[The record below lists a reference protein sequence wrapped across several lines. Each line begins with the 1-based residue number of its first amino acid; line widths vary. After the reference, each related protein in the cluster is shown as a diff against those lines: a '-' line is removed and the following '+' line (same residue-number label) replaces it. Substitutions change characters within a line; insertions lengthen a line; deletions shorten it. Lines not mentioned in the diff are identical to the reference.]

1 MISSNIKSSSDNL
14 YLSKSLFIRG
24 LQCHKA
30 LYLQKFRPELKDE
43 VSEELQRR
51 FDTGY
56 DVGSLASELFP
67 GGTMVPYEGLSH
79 AEQLDMTQTLIQQGV
94 DTIYEATF
102 SHDDV
107 FVKVDILHR
116 GANGWEIYEVKAS
129 SSMKDYHVNDLS
141 VQYYVVAGT
150 GLPIVRAC
158 LVHINKH
165 YVRRGDIEAGK
176 LFTIVDLT
184 ETAKDKKPFIKDELQ
199 KQRLM
204 LKSGEPTI
212 EIGPQCS
219 KPFEC
224 GFVGYCWA
232 HITSPSVFD
241 FVDKGRPDSF
251 SLYRQGII
259 KMSDVPPDFL
269 GWRQQLQLEGLLH
282 QKNHLDIDA
291 VKAFVDSL
299 WYPLCFMDFETTF
312 MTPIPLYNDTRPYQQ
327 VPFQYSLHIL
337 REPGG
342 ELEKY
347 EFLAEGNTNPQ
358 QDFLERLLVDIPPN
372 PCILVWNKTFEI
384 RILRETAIALPEKSK
399 AVNTV
404 IESIRDLMI
413 PFRDKSIYHWQFD
426 GVYKLK
432 VVLPV
437 LVPELS
443 YTNLEISDGGAAS
456 SAWLEMIQTNDEK
469 EKTTIRNQLLEYC
482 HLDTVAMVRILEKMK
497 SMLIEIPTKQGSN

>member
-1 MISSNIKSSSDNL
+1 MDQELNEQVK

-24 LQCHKA
+24 LKCHKA
-30 LYLQKFRPELKDE
+30 LYLQKFRPDLKE
-43 VSEELQRR
+43 EISEELQRR

-56 DVGSLASELFP
+56 AVGSLALDLFP
-67 GGTMVPYEGLSH
+67 GGAMVPYEGLSH
-79 AEQLDMTQTLIQQGV
+79 AEQLDMTQTLIRQGA

-116 GANGWEIYEVKAS
+116 GDNGWEIYEVKAS

-141 VQYYVVAGT
+141 VQYYVIAGT

-165 YVRRGDIEAGK
+165 YVRQGDIESGK

-184 ETAKDKKPFIKDELQ
+184 ETAKDKEPFIRDEIQ
-199 KQRLM
+199 KQRFM
-204 LKSGEPTI
+204 LSSGEPTI

-224 GFVGYCWA
+224 DFVGHCWA

-241 FVDKGRPDSF
+241 FMDKGKPDSF

-259 KMSDVPPDFL
+259 KMADVSPDLL

-282 QKNHLDIDA
+282 QKNYLDVDA

-312 MTPIPLYNDTRPYQQ
+312 MTPIPMYDGIRPYQQ
-327 VPFQYSLHIL
+327 VPFQYSLHVIH
-337 REPGG
+337 EPGG
-342 ELEKY
+342 ALGHH
-347 EFLAEGNTNPQ
+347 EFLADGAANPQ
-358 QDFLERLLVDIPPN
+358 KEFLEKLLAIIPRN
-372 PCILVWNKTFEI
+372 ACILVWNQGFEI
-384 RILRETAIALPEKSK
+384 PRLEELAETFPDKSGK
-399 AVNTV
+399 IDHLISN
-404 IESIRDLMI
+404 IRDLMI
-413 PFRDKSIYHWQFD
+413 PFRDKSIYHWQFN
-426 GVYKLK
+426 GSYSIK
-432 VVLPV
+432 VVLPA
-437 LVPELS
+437 LLPELT
-443 YTNLEISDGGAAS
+443 YDNLEINDGGMAAS
-456 SAWLEMIQTNDEK
+456 AWVRMIQSNDEEEISAIRK
-469 EKTTIRNQLLEYC
+469 ELLQYC
-482 HLDTVAMVRILEKMK
+482 HLDTLAMVKILEKMHTQ
-497 SMLIEIPTKQGSN
+497 SHNGG